1 MSPSLLPEGRHTLTA
16 WAYQIGPGRYY
27 QHAYQHIAEAIGLDA
42 GAFLDVGCG
51 PGWLAI
57 YVAAGHP
64 ELDAIGIDRSPTM
77 LTFANRNKGP
87 RLNVTFREMDAT
99 AIVYPPGTFD
109 TAAAVQAA
117 HHWDDPALVL
127 AEVHR
132 VLKPGGRFYLYE
144 ADSEATTVPAGW
156 ITRQG
161 FWPPDA
167 VVLRGWQRFG
177 MDTERWEALKL
188 VVRQSPFGGG
198 EDGRHG
204 FYRRLVL
211 HKQ

>member
-1 MSPSLLPEGRHTLTA
+1 ML
-16 WAYQIGPGRYY
+16 
-27 QHAYQHIAEAIGLDA
+27 
-42 GAFLDVGCG
+42 
-51 PGWLAI
+51 
-57 YVAAGHP
+57 
-64 ELDAIGIDRSPTM
+64 